1 VLPARFCASNATIVP
16 LYEDAVIAVE
26 CLLGDRF
33 RKQGLSMSRLKRPQI
48 YEWFFKHVLQRLD
61 SEQAHAIAVAF
72 MRVWQRIPGVV
83 ALTDRLLRPPQ
94 ELRVR
99 ALGMEFRS
107 PLGVAAGV
115 DKNATAFDALAA
127 LGFGAVE
134 VGTATNRAQ
143 FGNDRP
149 RVWRLPDDRA
159 LLNAMGFPND
169 GAEAQARRLASRRT
183 KEPIGVNIGKSR
195 EVPDGDVVGDYRA
208 ATRWLAPYADYIALN
223 VSSPNTPGLRSMQ
236 TIEELRALL
245 GGVRCE
251 LADLKRNIPILIK
264 LGPDLT
270 NHEVGEI
277 AAAARE
283 LEIDGII
290 AVNTTTDYEK
300 TSACRAAIREHGDR
314 GGLSGQP
321 LKHRALEVLELLN
334 EHADGLPLI
343 SVGGIENA
351 EDAWQRILSGA
362 SLVQAHTGFVYGGPL
377 WPRRLNRDLARLLA
391 ASPYATIQDA
401 VGKHSDHLV
410 GGQQNGNS
418 AAGRSQ
424 IASRTTT
431 PA

>member
-1 VLPARFCASNATIVP
+1 MT
-16 LYEDAVIAVE
+16 
-26 CLLGDRF
+26 
-33 RKQGLSMSRLKRPQI
+33 KLKRPRI

-61 SEQAHAIAVAF
+61 SERAHAAAIAL
-72 MRVWQRIPGVV
+72 MRLWQRIPG
-83 ALTDRLLRPPQ
+83 ALILTDRLLRPPR

-99 ALGMEFRS
+99 ALGIEFRS

-115 DKNATAFDALAA
+115 DKDSTAFDALAA
-127 LGFGAVE
+127 LGFGTVE

-143 FGNDRP
+143 YGNDRP

-169 GAEAQARRLASRRT
+169 GAEAQARRLARRRT
-183 KEPIGVNIGKSR
+183 QEPIGVNIGKSR

-223 VSSPNTPGLRSMQ
+223 VSSPNTPGLQSMQ
-236 TIEELRALL
+236 TIEELRALV
-245 GGVRCE
+245 GGVRSE
-251 LADLKRNIPILIK
+251 LADLGRSIPVLIK
-264 LGPDLT
+264 LGPDLP
-270 NHEVGEI
+270 NREIGEI

-334 EHADGLPLI
+334 ERAEGLPLV

-391 ASPYATIQDA
+391 ASPYATVQDA
-401 VGKHSDHLV
+401 VGKHSDRLV
-410 GGQQNGNS
+410 AGQRNGNP
-418 AAGRSQ
+418 AARGSQ
-424 IASRTTT
+424 VASRTTT

>member
-1 VLPARFCASNATIVP
+1 
-16 LYEDAVIAVE
+16 
-26 CLLGDRF
+26 
-33 RKQGLSMSRLKRPQI
+33 MSRLKRPQI
-48 YEWFFKHVLQRLD
+48 YKWFFKHFLQRLD
-61 SEQAHAIAVAF
+61 SEQAHAIAIAF
-72 MRVWQRIPGVV
+72 MRVWQRIPGVL

-94 ELRVR
+94 ALQVR

-169 GAEAQARRLASRRT
+169 GAEAQARRLARRRT

-208 ATRWLAPYADYIALN
+208 ATRSLAPYADYIALN

-236 TIEELRALL
+236 TVEELRALV
-245 GGVRCE
+245 GGVRVE

-264 LGPDLT
+264 LGPDLP
-270 NHEVGEI
+270 NDEIGEI
-277 AAAARE
+277 ASAARE

-321 LKHRALEVLELLN
+321 LKHRALEVLDLLN
-334 EHADGLPLI
+334 KHSNGLPLI

-377 WPRRLNRDLARLLA
+377 WPQRLNRDLARLLA
-391 ASPYATIQDA
+391 ASPYTTIQDA
-401 VGKHSDHLV
+401 VGKHSDHLI
-410 GGQQNGNS
+410 GSQGNGNS

-424 IASRTTT
+424 IAPRTTT